1 MNQQNNEKHLNYRR
15 VYDCFDDDYT
25 FDAEGINVD
34 YMMALN
40 YTKDSYK
47 IDVKK
52 ITIDKLFDELFDEVK
67 NCYKDEV
74 KNDYEEYKFSEDPF
88 KVINLIAD
96 NEITAISQHLS
107 ETNRET
113 HFNYCVKLSDRNQP
127 EIRVSI
133 PYVLK
138 NVREML
144 ERLLIDRKN
153 NKVYECII
161 NHTRKPN
168 REDFDSESAFK
179 AALEEYATKVLEE
192 SDGLRGRIISDLN
205 KDLCVFIAL
214 WIHAYRFKVTISK
227 VHSNKNNILFT
238 HRFKGWSQPGYALTK
253 DLKLRFTTNFGY
265 GKSSYFR
272 LIVVYKD
279 VDLINFI
286 EWVDYRVKGASVVKS
301 YTRKYEDL
309 IKDAGPTN
317 KFIYNDKWLEAI
329 EETKLIC
336 ETYLKDENEF
346 IDEFIYKSL
355 DKMVKELAK
364 IAEFSIIDKQLDE
377 GHRLFNE
384 TLDSLKYKKISLDS
398 QIVPSVVM
406 SVKGEKITGALDFI
420 SNIMQLKKFFSV
432 DEHVFRIKEL
442 NKELLPMM
450 DSELALIPESKRKLE
465 VSLDELYEQLNRVD
479 DELESNLSAED
490 YGDILEARESVLE
503 SIIAKKNDIEVLK
516 KCEKDMYR
524 YKKIIKDF
532 EARSQ
537 SY

>member
-1 MNQQNNEKHLNYRR
+1 MLMNPQNNEKYFDYRR

-25 FDAEGINVD
+25 FDAKGINVD
-34 YMMALN
+34 YMLSLN
-40 YTKDSYK
+40 YPKDSYN
-47 IDVKK
+47 IDVKN
-52 ITIDKLFDELFDEVK
+52 ITIDKLFDELFNEVK
-67 NCYKDEV
+67 TYYKES
-74 KNDYEEYKFSEDPF
+74 KFSEDPF

-138 NVREML
+138 NARDRL
-144 ERLLIDRKN
+144 ERLVIDRKN
-153 NKVYECII
+153 NKVYEHII
-161 NHTRKPN
+161 NRTKKPN

-179 AALEEYATKVLEE
+179 TALEAYDRKLLNDSSYLREE
-192 SDGLRGRIISDLN
+192 VISDLN

-227 VHSNKNNILFT
+227 VHSDKSNILFT

-253 DLKLRFTTNFGY
+253 DLKLKFTTNFGY

-286 EWVDYRVKGASVVKS
+286 EWIDYRVKGASVVKS
-301 YTRKYEDL
+301 YTRKYEGL
-309 IKDAGPTN
+309 IQDAGPTN

-364 IAEFSIIDKQLDE
+364 IAEFSIVDKQLDE

-432 DEHVFRIKEL
+432 DEHIRRIKEL
-442 NKELLPMM
+442 NKKLLPMM
-450 DSELALIPESKRKLE
+450 DSELALIPESKRKLD
-465 VSLDELYEQLNRVD
+465 VSLDRLYQDLNEID
-479 DELESNLSAED
+479 DELESNLSADD
-490 YGDILEARESVLE
+490 YWEVFQARGSILEAIL
-503 SIIAKKNDIEVLK
+503 AKKNDIEVLR
-516 KCEKDMYR
+516 KCEKDIYR
-524 YKKIIKDF
+524 YKKVIKDF
-532 EARSQ
+532 ETRSQ